1 MTRLGQ
7 AVARGIAAGFI
18 AGVPQVVLT
27 QVETAV
33 FGLPREQADIGPRFV
48 RQAARSFLGMSP
60 SEPMNWLLATA
71 FHFGY
76 AAQWGAL
83 YAVLHEY
90 RPTPPLVGGPLLA
103 ALIYALAF
111 SPWGAATQTGTERP
125 PERRSDRE
133 TLLHWTAALS
143 FSLTT
148 AYVYR
153 WLRPRSATEGIRSA
167 ASASLSGKWQAAIPP
182 PSLGSRGGASVQHSS
197 CAFGQRVWNRHA
209 GGGSVGLGT
218 SPLRICRFLLR
229 ASCGS
234 ATGTADSSAPVYG

>member
-1 MTRLGQ
+1 MASVKRCGRCNVRAVHHERPRRGWHEPCDSRAGPLGHHDRGRRPVTRLGQ
-7 AVARGIAAGFI
+7 AVARGIAAGLV
-18 AGVPQVVLT
+18 AGIPQVVLT
-27 QVETAV
+27 QVETAI
-33 FGLPREQADIGPRFV
+33 FDLPREQADIGPRFV
-48 RQAARSFLGMSP
+48 RQLARRVLGESL
-60 SEPMNWLLATA
+60 SEPTHWLLATV

-148 AYVYR
+148 AYAYR
-153 WLRPRSATEGIRSA
+153 WLRRRSTAEEA
-167 ASASLSGKWQAAIPP
+167 QAAIHM
-182 PSLGSRGGASVQHSS
+182 V
-197 CAFGQRVWNRHA
+197 
-209 GGGSVGLGT
+209 
-218 SPLRICRFLLR
+218 R
-229 ASCGS
+229 A
-234 ATGTADSSAPVYG
+234 